1 MSTEVSTQVT
11 PALHPD
17 NVKQIDGYDETTA
30 LVLGMTETA
39 FDTAYKGVISVTNA
53 REKAK
58 TNPTWNEAQQIIHTQ
73 EFADK
78 VMTTVTKQ
86 FDNAR
91 GNLVKGINY
100 LEAELNVPLTEAA
113 AGAFGKEIRDHMKGL
128 NTAERQAFIQRHID
142 AGDERVVS
150 AILGAPPFLSGL
162 DANMQTTLTR
172 FWHMKRQPD
181 KAARLKVMQ
190 GAKDLIENRAGLVF
204 KELEKAV
211 GMRPDKVRLLRQ
223 AKTEAE
229 KAFLLKDA

>member
-100 LEAELNVPLTEAA
+100 LEAELNVPLTEKAS
-113 AGAFGKEIRDHMKGL
+113 GAMGAEIRAHVKAMSTG
-128 NTAERQAFIQRHID
+128 ERQKFLEIAID
-142 AGDERVVS
+142 NGDEETVAAV
-150 AILGAPPFLSGL
+150 LGAKHYLSGVTPG
-162 DANMQTTLTR
+162 MQQTLTR
-172 FWHMKRQPD
+172 FWHSKQQPD

-190 GAKDLIENRAGLVF
+190 GAKELIETRAGLVF

>member
-17 NVKQIDGYDETTA
+17 NVKHLDGYNDETA
-30 LVLGMTETA
+30 KVLGMTETA
-39 FDTAYKGVISVTNA
+39 FSTAYNGIVNVANA

-73 EFADK
+73 ELADK
-78 VMTTVTKQ
+78 VMDAIARS
-86 FDNAR
+86 FDSTRA
-91 GNLVKGINY
+91 NLMKGINF
-100 LEAELNVPLTEAA
+100 LDGELNMPLTEAA
-113 AGAFGKEIRDHMKGL
+113 AGAFGKEIRDHVKGL
-128 NTAERQAFIQRHID
+128 NTGERQTFIQKHID

-162 DANMQTTLTR
+162 DANMQSTLTR
-172 FWHMKRQPD
+172 VWHMKKQPD

-190 GAKDLIENRAGLVF
+190 GAKELIETRAGLVF